1 MAYESYKINQPK
13 QPANIT
19 SKARKRERPSKVVPS
34 PPRAIRPD
42 NKPSYEVGY
51 GKPPKKNQFK
61 PGQSGNPN
69 GRPKKKDP
77 KSIKAIVVGEL
88 MKPTTITE
96 NGKIVTL
103 PSFQVSLRRLGVE
116 AAKGNISAIR
126 LASKLA
132 NEFMTSGHDE
142 ISLSPEQ
149 ELFLQEILND
159 E

>member
-1 MAYESYKINQPK
+1 M
-13 QPANIT
+13 
-19 SKARKRERPSKVVPS
+19 RKRERPSKTVAS
-34 PPRAIRPD
+34 PPKAHRSDNNPD
-42 NKPSYEVGY
+42 YEVGY

-77 KSIKAIVVGEL
+77 KSIKAIVVSEL

-96 NGKIVTL
+96 NGKRVTL
-103 PSFQVSLRRLGVE
+103 PSIQVSLRRLGVE

-126 LASKLA
+126 LTNKLA
-132 NEFMTSGHDE
+132 SEFLISGHDE
-142 ISLSPEQ
+142 INLSPEQ
-149 ELFLQEILND
+149 ELLLQEILND